1 MNEHILQLLNRGN
14 KMRLGPLMHEK
25 GIPVPC
31 YPDIRSLYSRPH
43 YLRVLAT
50 EMALR
55 IEHERID
62 LFAAIPF
69 GGFPLAV
76 ALAMTMNRPF
86 ICVRPFE
93 KHSLRPKIE
102 GVWRKGQRVAL
113 VDDSLTMG
121 KAKQRAYE
129 LLVEAG
135 MRPTHILVIME
146 MSGFLAESKQRAW
159 LKEKGVKVISLVT
172 WHEWVHFMEREG
184 EFSKETTEALL
195 RLLDNPPAWVKD

>member
-1 MNEHILQLLNRGN
+1 
-14 KMRLGPLMHEK
+14 MRLGPLMHEK

-69 GGFPLAV
+69 GGFPLAI
-76 ALAMTMNRPF
+76 ALSMTMNRPF

-93 KHSLRPKIE
+93 KHSLRPNIE

-113 VDDSLTMG
+113 VDDSLTTG

-135 MRPTHILVIME
+135 MHPTHILVIME
-146 MSGFLAESKQRAW
+146 MSGFLAESKHRGW

-184 EFSKETTEALL
+184 QFSKETTEALL